1 MKAVI
6 LAIALAVA
14 WFSPPE
20 ASAWEYEDDNASV
33 SFDANALTHLLYVIT
48 PESDGVESTDSVLAI
63 QRLRP
68 KFAFTVADWL
78 SFEASYD
85 LMPVSGSAL
94 DAVTWAV
101 APANSLRVA
110 DLDETLHVGDG
121 WSLRQ
126 NLDRLVFR
134 FTHDKFEVRLG
145 RQAIG
150 HGSAR
155 LFSAAD
161 LFSNVSPAS
170 LDSEFKR
177 GVDGLRLTVPLGESM
192 ELEVYALANETEWND
207 SIYLA
212 RWRANFEAIDVSL
225 LAGSSYAQPTLA
237 FDLSGDAFGAGWY
250 LEGMTRIAVGEDD
263 PKTSARVTLGVDYKF
278 SFGLQLTFEGHYNSP
293 GEASP
298 DDYVR
303 AFSTLSATAGESF
316 LLGKWYLGLGLGY
329 ELTALLRGQMSWMQN
344 LQDGSALVSAFLA
357 WDFAENVA
365 LEVGAMIPVGARV
378 DVSNL
383 IPSPRSEFGLYP
395 LMGFTALRLAL

>member
-6 LAIALAVA
+6 LTLALAFA
-14 WFSPPE
+14 WFSPPK
-20 ASAWEYEDDNASV
+20 ATAWEYEDDNASV
-33 SFDANALTHLLYVIT
+33 SFDANALTHLLYVII
-48 PESDGVESTDSVLAI
+48 PESEGVEGTDSVLAI

-68 KFAFTVADWL
+68 KFAFTIADWL

-94 DAVTWAV
+94 DAMSWAV

-110 DLDETLHVGDG
+110 DLDETLHIGDG

-134 FTHDKFEVRLG
+134 FTHDTFEVRLG

-155 LFSAAD
+155 LFSASD

-177 GVDGLRLTVPLGESM
+177 GIDGLRLTVPLGESM
-192 ELEVYALANETEWND
+192 ELEAYALANGTDWRD

-212 RWRANFEAIDVSL
+212 RWRANFEAVDVSF

-237 FDLSGDAFGAGWY
+237 LDLSGDAFGAGWY
-250 LEGMTRIAVGEDD
+250 LEGMTRIAVDEVQPD
-263 PKTSARVTLGVDYKF
+263 TSGRVTLGVDYKF
-278 SFGLQLTFEGHYNSP
+278 SFGLQMTLEGHYNSP
-293 GEASP
+293 GEAFAE
-298 DDYVR
+298 DYVK
-303 AFSTLSATAGESF
+303 AFNTLSASAGESF
-316 LLGKWYLGLGLGY
+316 LLGEWYLGLGLGY
-329 ELTALLRGQMSWMQN
+329 ELTALLRGQLSWMQN
-344 LQDGSALVSAFLA
+344 LQDGSALVSAFLS

-365 LEVGAMIPVGARV
+365 VEMGAMIPIGDRM

-383 IPSPRSEFGLYP
+383 IPRPQSEFGLYP